1 VPVGNFLPMSE
12 DEPRPVPADQPA
24 HFIHRS
30 ADRAASLVA
39 MRADWIDFYDTEYNQ
54 VVRFVMRIGACLD
67 DADDA
72 AQQAFA
78 ESWALMI
85 NHPDRWT
92 GVRDRRAWIR
102 TLAWRKHQ
110 RPPGPRRQP
119 LVVDGAP
126 VPDIVDAGPNPAEL
140 TAQTLLVLQALRC
153 LDEQPRLVMAFHL
166 DDVPTRVIAAE
177 LNVTEQ
183 RVRDLLKN
191 ARATL
196 KRMRAST
203 TATIDEGRRPR

>member
-1 VPVGNFLPMSE
+1 MPVGNFLPMSE
-12 DEPRPVPADQPA
+12 DESRPVPADRPA
-24 HFIHRS
+24 YSPDRP

-39 MRADWIDFYDTEYNQ
+39 MRADWINFYDTEYYH
-54 VVRFVMRIGACLD
+54 VVRFVMRAGACLD
-67 DADDA
+67 DAADA
-72 AQQAFA
+72 TQQAFT

-85 NHPDRWT
+85 NHPDRWAQI
-92 GVRDRRAWIR
+92 RDRRAWIR

-110 RPPGPRRQP
+110 RPPGPRRRP
-119 LVVDGAP
+119 LLAGGAP
-126 VPDIVDAGPNPAEL
+126 IPDIVDPGPEPAEL
-140 TAQTLLVLQALRC
+140 TAQTLLVLQALRG
-153 LDEQPRLVMAFHL
+153 LDEQPRLVLAFHF

-177 LNVTEQ
+177 LNVAEQ

-196 KRMRAST
+196 KRRLAST